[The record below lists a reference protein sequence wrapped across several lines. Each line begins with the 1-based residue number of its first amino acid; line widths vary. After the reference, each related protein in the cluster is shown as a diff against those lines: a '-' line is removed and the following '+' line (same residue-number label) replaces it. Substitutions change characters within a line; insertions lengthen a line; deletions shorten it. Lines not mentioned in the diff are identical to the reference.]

1 MPMVLGMRALLSLLT
16 VALALMLISGCGMSV
31 PADPAGTLDR
41 VRGGTLRV
49 GVSSNPPWTDTG
61 PGTEVEPAGPEPE
74 LVRRFA
80 AALDARVEW
89 VNGGEEMLIG
99 KLEHKELDLVIG
111 GLTKD
116 TPWSEKTAVTRPY
129 TDSTATGDN
138 AEHVWVAPMGENAF
152 LFEIESFLINMEAG
166 K

>member
-1 MPMVLGMRALLSLLT
+1 M
-16 VALALMLISGCGMSV
+16 
-31 PADPAGTLDR
+31 
-41 VRGGTLRV
+41 
-49 GVSSNPPWTDTG
+49 GVSSNPPWTDTDTDTG
-61 PGTEVEPAGPEPE
+61 AEVEPAGTEAE

-89 VNGGEEMLIG
+89 VNGGEETLIG

-116 TPWSEKTAVTRPY
+116 TPWSDKAAVTRPY
-129 TDSTATGDN
+129 TDSTTTGDS

-152 LFEIESFLINMEAG
+152 LFEIESFLINAEAG